1 MFLVF
6 IFALLLSNLILTNI
20 FFQFQFTAMQ
30 SALFLKYVEVQ
41 SLNLPKKFNH
51 IVIFRDALIAIFLA
65 NSDFFVSVACRYR
78 FLTIPIFF
86 LKTIIDSI
94 LVVFGYFN
102 KKNLT
107 YCGFKCKIGYF
118 ACALVC

>member
-1 MFLVF
+1 MYVF
-6 IFALLLSNLILTNI
+6 SIYFALLLSNLILTNI

-102 KKNLT
+102 
-107 YCGFKCKIGYF
+107 
-118 ACALVC
+118 

>member
-41 SLNLPKKFNH
+41 SLNLPKKLNH

-65 NSDFFVSVACRYR
+65 DSDFFCKCGLS
-78 FLTIPIFF
+78 IPIFDDSDF
-86 LKTIIDSI
+86 LS
-94 LVVFGYFN
+94 
-102 KKNLT
+102 KNYNWQHSSGLWI
-107 YCGFKCKIGYF
+107 F
-118 ACALVC
+118 